1 MDPAGFESCACTIP
15 KDEVEA
21 RMRKSEERDEQEGR
35 ISTRDREELKRINER
50 TGTAVVIPGDGE

>member
-1 MDPAGFESCACTIP
+1 
-15 KDEVEA
+15 
-21 RMRKSEERDEQEGR
+21 MRKSEERDEQEGR